1 MRSGII
7 KERDTLLEILHFISN
22 LAEEAG
28 HYAVLALKEAK
39 NHERHHC
46 KTCEYTIKAEV
57 YEYVARRMTD
67 IIEKHLK

>member
-1 MRSGII
+1 M
-7 KERDTLLEILHFISN
+7 KEHEALSEILCFISN

-28 HYAVLALKEAK
+28 DYAFIALKEAK

-46 KTCEYTIKAEV
+46 KTCEYAVRAEV
-57 YEYVARRMTD
+57 YEYVARRITD